1 MKSKQKANKERMF
14 FQRGTSIIEALVLI
28 FVFSVA
34 ILSFYSVF
42 SVGVRY
48 ILSSKNKILAV
59 SLANQEMEKLR
70 NLPYDEVGL
79 KNGTPLGEIDQVKNV
94 AVGDKTF
101 LVRTF
106 IDFRDDPDDG
116 TKNGVPLDTASD
128 DYKLVKIEVS
138 WGGETEGEKVY
149 LTSRFVPVGV
159 ETTVGGGAFF
169 INSIDYAGNP
179 V

>member
-1 MKSKQKANKERMF
+1 MF
-14 FQRGTSIIEALVLI
+14 FLRGTSIIEALVLI

-42 SVGVRY
+42 TVGVRY

-70 NLPYDEVGL
+70 NLPYDKLGL
-79 KNGTPLGEIDQVKNV
+79 KNGTPLGDIDQEKNV

-106 IDFRDDPDDG
+106 ILFDDEAISYALDGDMTIIKSFVTKDDNPDQ
-116 TKNGVPLDTASD
+116 
-128 DYKLVKIEVS
+128 
-138 WGGETEGEKVY
+138 
-149 LTSRFVPVGV
+149 RF
-159 ETTVGGGAFF
+159 
-169 INSIDYAGNP
+169 
-179 V
+179 